1 MNNKKKDNKNKKEV
15 NIKRGMDKYPN
26 IKACGISVRDIASK
40 FNFKDHDSFRHSSKF
55 HVYMNGLNEVLG
67 DAILVGKELA
77 KKEIVESLQ
86 TGE

>member
-1 MNNKKKDNKNKKEV
+1 MKKYKKEEV
-15 NIKRGMDKYPN
+15 KRGMDKYPN

-67 DAILVGKELA
+67 DAIVVGKEMA

-86 TGE
+86 TK